1 MLIVNLQIINSQNKK
16 YRNPIKDFGIKKLV
30 FINGNG
36 EIRTLAPLARPTP
49 LAGAPLQ
56 PT

>member
-1 MLIVNLQIINSQNKK
+1 MDLQILKFQNKK
-16 YRNPIKDFGIKKLV
+16 YRNPVKDFGIKNFV